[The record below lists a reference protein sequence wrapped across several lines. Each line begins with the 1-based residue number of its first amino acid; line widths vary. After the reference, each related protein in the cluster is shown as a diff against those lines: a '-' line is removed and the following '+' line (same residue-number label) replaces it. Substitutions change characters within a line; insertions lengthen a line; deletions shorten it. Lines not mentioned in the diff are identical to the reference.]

1 MDFVKIVLWV
11 VYHVILHINVYNVVL
26 ISIILMDY
34 VWIIAQQVLYKIVL
48 MSVLLILVYQ
58 EIKIFVVLVYLHI
71 SYNKD
76 NV

>member
-1 MDFVKIVLWV
+1 MDFVKIVLWI
-11 VYHVILHINVYNVVL
+11 VYPVTLHINVYNVVL

-34 VWIIAQQVLYKIVL
+34 VWIIAHQVLYKILL

-58 EIKIFVVLVYLHI
+58 EIKMFVVLVYLHI
-71 SYNKD
+71 CYNKD